1 MSSDRGGAATHVAY
15 LDHAATTPMHPLA
28 IEALTAELG
37 RVGNASSLHDA
48 GRAARRVVEESRE
61 LVAERLGA
69 RPTEVVFT
77 GGGTESDNLAVK
89 GLFWARSAADPR
101 RRRVLVSAVEHPAV
115 LDSAGWLA
123 ERQGAEAVL
132 LGVDGVGRL
141 DLAALAAELD
151 ANGDEVALVS
161 VMWANNEVGTVQP
174 LAEVVELA
182 HRYGIPVH
190 ADAVQAVGQL
200 GVDFAASGLDAMTVT
215 GHKVGGPV
223 GLGALFLRRDLGMTP
238 VLHGGGQE
246 RGVRSGTL
254 PVALIRSF
262 AVAADAAV
270 SAQPGQAARVGA
282 LRDALLA
289 GVLALVPDAVVRGPQ
304 VPDAPLPDA
313 AARLPGNLS
322 ITFPGCDSDSLLYL
336 LDSQGVQCSAGSA
349 CHAGVTQTSHV
360 LLAMGVTEA
369 QARGALRF
377 SLGRTSTR
385 DDVDAVLRVLPEVV
399 QRARAAGLQ
408 GAT

>member
-1 MSSDRGGAATHVAY
+1 MCIRDSHVIDYTHEDFTRGAQRYDVILDNVANRSLRALRRVLAPRGVLLLNSVNGGRVLGPLPRMARGSLLSVFSRQTIRVFSISSTTKDLVALKDLIDGGELTPVIEGAYPLVEAAAALDRVAT
-15 LDHAATTPMHPLA
+15 DHAATTPMHPLA
-28 IEALTAELG
+28 VEALTEQLG
-37 RVGNASSLHDA
+37 RTGNASALHDA

-61 LVAERLGA
+61 LIAERLGA

-77 GGGTESDNLAVK
+77 GGGTEADNLAVK

-115 LDSAGWLA
+115 LDSAAWLA

-200 GVDFAASGLDAMTVT
+200 PVDFAASGLDAMTVT

-223 GLGALFLRRDLGMTP
+223 GVGALLLRRDLGMTP

-254 PVALIRSF
+254 PAALIRSF
-262 AVAADAAV
+262 AVAVDGSV
-270 SAQPGQAARVGA
+270 TDRSGHAARVGA
-282 LRDALLA
+282 LRD
-289 GVLALVPDAVVRGPQ
+289 
-304 VPDAPLPDA
+304 
-313 AARLPGNLS
+313 
-322 ITFPGCDSDSLLYL
+322 
-336 LDSQGVQCSAGSA
+336 
-349 CHAGVTQTSHV
+349 
-360 LLAMGVTEA
+360 
-369 QARGALRF
+369 
-377 SLGRTSTR
+377 
-385 DDVDAVLRVLPEVV
+385 
-399 QRARAAGLQ
+399 
-408 GAT
+408 